1 MKNKKY
7 LLNLIIILL
16 VTTLTIYFLIAKSLL
31 TKEVF
36 ISISLVNVLCV
47 FVVYLFSVI
56 IYAFVDYLCVKKS
69 LVNFTFLNAL
79 TDVVFGRLGSDITP
93 YKSGHFP
100 LRIYSYISNNFSFYE
115 GLSGVTRTQIVVSFS
130 SVVNYLILFFILL
143 ANKRSVNLE
152 GVNVGLHLVVGVG
165 ALFHVGSIVLSM
177 LLAFVKP
184 FQKFC
189 INLVASIRFRK
200 NEEKR
205 EEFIGEQVVKYQVY
219 KEQVILLLKEFY
231 KYILPML
238 TYALYLYL
246 ITSFIYLSYL
256 LLSKEIFSFD
266 GFIKFYLLSL
276 CLTYI
281 SNVIPIPGG
290 NGSSEGLFVLLFP
303 LLIGE
308 NLLVGTLMLW
318 RISCYYLPVLFGGI
332 FFLLVSL
339 IKKRH
344 KRIKNQV

>member
-16 VTTLTIYFLIAKSLL
+16 VTTLTIYYLISKNLL
-31 TKEVF
+31 TKEIVK
-36 ISISLVNVLCV
+36 SVSLVNYLAV

-69 LVNFTFLNAL
+69 LYNFTFLNAL
-79 TDVVFGRLGSDITP
+79 SDVVFGRLGSDITP
-93 YKSGHFP
+93 FKSGHFP
-100 LRIYSYISNNFSFYE
+100 LRVYSYMSNGFSFYQ

-143 ANKRSVNLE
+143 VNKTSVTIE
-152 GVNVGLHLVVGVG
+152 GVNVGLYLVVGVG

-189 INLVASIRFRK
+189 ITLISKIRFRK
-200 NEEKR
+200 NKDKR
-205 EEFIGEQVVKYQVY
+205 EEFIGEQIVKYQVY
-219 KEQVILLLKEFY
+219 KEQVMLLLREFY

-238 TYALYLYL
+238 TYILYLYL

-256 LLSKEIFSFD
+256 LLAREVFSFD
-266 GFIKFYLLSL
+266 GFIRFYLLSL

-281 SNVIPIPGG
+281 TNVIPIPGG
-290 NGSSEGLFVLLFP
+290 SGSSEGLFVLLFP
-303 LLIGE
+303 LLIKE
-308 NLLVGTLMLW
+308 ELLAGTLILW
-318 RISCYYLPVLFGGI
+318 RVSCYYLPVLFGGV
-332 FFLLVSL
+332 FFLVVSL
-339 IKKRH
+339 IKRRKNL
-344 KRIKNQV
+344 IKS